1 MFPVFVAFFV
11 LETGGSVGRI
21 HRRLSWTAPNVAGKM
36 PWWYALWLGLGFKV
50 YSALLCASILFLFN
64 TRLRLPLDATPW
76 SGGNSLVPLLVNFLL
91 PDSHH
96 FSFLFSFCS
105 RFCSLSLF
113 LQALASALS
122 LHSLCTFS
130 AGDTAD
136 QDFTV
141 CSALHGSSLHAC
153 CSLIPSRMVLAPPSD
168 GVCWGQTL
176 YGGLPRARSYQLH
189 HSAADVRARKVCTC
203 CLEQGGEA

>member
-1 MFPVFVAFFV
+1 MLLERCPGGTHSGWAWASRCIQLCCV
-11 LETGGSVGRI
+11 LPYYFSSTQGCGYHS
-21 HRRLSWTAPNVAGKM
+21 M
-36 PWWYALWLGLGFKV
+36 PG
-50 YSALLCASILFLFN
+50 
-64 TRLRLPLDATPW
+64 
-76 SGGNSLVPLLVNFLL
+76 SGGNSLVPLLMNFLL

-113 LQALASALS
+113 LQALASVLS

-176 YGGLPRARSYQLH
+176 YGGLTRACSYQLH